1 MTDVSIWLAV
11 GTGGA
16 VGALLRGIIF
26 RLLEQWSPTDDGG
39 LWAELGTARS
49 TVIVNILG
57 SFLLGCVVGGA
68 PIPSGD
74 SSDPMLAFWVTGLCG
89 ALTTFS
95 TLCADAIGLARR
107 SGRAHVAVALLA
119 NTLLGIS
126 ALVAGLAITS

>member
-26 RLLEQWSPTDDGG
+26 RLLEQWSPTDAGG
-39 LWAELGTARS
+39 LWAELGAARS

-74 SSDPMLAFWVTGLCG
+74 SSDPMLAFG
-89 ALTTFS
+89 AL
-95 TLCADAIGLARR
+95 GLK
-107 SGRAHVAVALLA
+107 
-119 NTLLGIS
+119 
-126 ALVAGLAITS
+126 